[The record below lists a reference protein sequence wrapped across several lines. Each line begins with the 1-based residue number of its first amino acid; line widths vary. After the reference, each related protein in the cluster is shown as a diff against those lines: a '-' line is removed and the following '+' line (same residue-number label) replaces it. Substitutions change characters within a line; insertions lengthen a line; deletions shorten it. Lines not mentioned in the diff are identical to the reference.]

1 MHQRHKCF
9 FNSIPQQK
17 GLINLF
23 RQNKKQTPKLGQN
36 SWFRWKFDL
45 TGSEERHKLTSQKKP
60 CCCWKA
66 RETINGVNPLVCP
79 ACPLLGGSQLTVSWS
94 VQREHQPWRITTLG
108 FPRFRQSNLRPQY
121 SPQGVLPWVHC
132 INEADG
138 ACSPAPMDSTR
149 FQTTQFTAVLQIKS
163 FLLLNKQN
171 LLFLFL
177 PPAALRRTQSFK
189 ESATPDPLC
198 ASVADKACSSRNREG
213 VSQFEQKQFS
223 WLPVQQGKLE
233 VCGSWY
239 KTGGSPGNPPTY
251 VFVDCKELSRMDR
264 LSSSSEML
272 SSLSPATPSTL
283 RDNWSFLRRMST
295 ECSFLSQRF
304 IASLDTTVFSKATMI
319 NWTAGERKKE
329 KRAVSRKI
337 PSYAYPVPGWAQCT
351 LHYKYFAKPPEN

>member
-1 MHQRHKCF
+1 MKQMEPAVQLLW
-9 FNSIPQQK
+9 ILP
-17 GLINLF
+17 GF
-23 RQNKKQTPKLGQN
+23 RQPSLQQ
-36 SWFRWKFDL
+36 SFRLNHSYCW
-45 TGSEERHKLTSQKKP
+45 TSKISSFYF
-60 CCCWKA
+60 CL
-66 RETINGVNPLVCP
+66 PLP
-79 ACPLLGGSQLTVSWS
+79 S
-94 VQREHQPWRITTLG
+94 
-108 FPRFRQSNLRPQY
+108 
-121 SPQGVLPWVHC
+121 
-132 INEADG
+132 
-138 ACSPAPMDSTR
+138 
-149 FQTTQFTAVLQIKS
+149 
-163 FLLLNKQN
+163 
-171 LLFLFL
+171 
-177 PPAALRRTQSFK
+177 QSFK

-213 VSQFEQKQFS
+213 GSQFEQKQFS

-337 PSYAYPVPGWAQCT
+337 PSYAYPVPGWAQCA